1 MSYTPH
7 ILSVEQMYEADR
19 RAIEGGVAGIILMEN
34 AGQGIAAHMEKGWDK
49 CTVLVLCGPGNNGG
63 DGYVVARALSE
74 AGWPV
79 QVAAYG
85 DPKSLKGDA
94 YAMYEKYEG
103 DVGGWSDIDLDD
115 VDLVVDGIFGAG
127 FRGDLPAE
135 MVDVFDEITACE
147 IPVVAIDV
155 PSGMNGS
162 TGDASEGTLFCDL
175 TVSFF
180 RPKTGH
186 LLYPGRSHTGLLEIV
201 DIGIPDTVLEVIDI
215 ETFENDE
222 ELWLDAMPQMQETA
236 HKYDRGHAAV
246 VGGGMSSTGAAKIAS
261 KTALRSGAGAVTVV
275 TPPSALMS
283 YSIAL
288 EAVMV
293 KAVESAEDFGAWLTT
308 KRIAAVLIGPGNGVH
323 DRTRSFV
330 ETALSL
336 ECVVVLDADALTAF
350 ADSASDLFDLIGNKT
365 GGPVILT
372 PHEAEFKRLFD
383 IEGSAIERCRFAAN
397 QSGAIVLLKG
407 ASTVIAEPKGRLV
420 VNTNAPQWLATA
432 GSGDALA
439 GIITGLA
446 AASDDFFS
454 MVCAAAWIHGE
465 TGNRFGPGLIAED
478 MSHIIPSIL
487 SDIYT
492 QIADEKD

>member
-7 ILSVEQMYEADR
+7 ILSVDQMYEADR
-19 RAIEGGVAGIILMEN
+19 RTIESGVPGLVLMEN
-34 AGQGIAAHMEKGWDK
+34 AGQGIAAHIEAGWDI
-49 CTVLVLCGPGNNGG
+49 CTVLILCGPGNNGG

-79 QVAAYG
+79 QVIAYG
-85 DPKSLKGDA
+85 DVSALKGDA
-94 YAMYEKYEG
+94 RAVFEQYSG
-103 DVGGWSDIDLDD
+103 DVGGWSDIALDD

-162 TGDASEGTLFCDL
+162 TGEVSEGTFFCDL

-201 DIGIPDTVLEVIDI
+201 DIGIPDTVLDVIDI
-215 ETFENDE
+215 EAFENDE
-222 ELWLDAMPQMQETA
+222 DLWLEAMPQAQETG
-236 HKYDRGHAAV
+236 HKFDRGHAAV

-293 KAVESAEDFGAWLTT
+293 KSIEAPDEFGDWLTA
-308 KRIAAVLIGPGNGVH
+308 KRIGAVLIGPGNGVH
-323 DRTRSFV
+323 DRTRTFV
-330 ETALSL
+330 EKALL
-336 ECVVVLDADALTAF
+336 LNCVVVLDADALTVF
-350 ADSASDLFDLIGNKT
+350 ADTPRDLFDLIGKKA

-383 IEGSAIERCRFAAN
+383 FEGSAFRRCRLAAN

-407 ASTVIAEPKGRLV
+407 ASTVIAEPEGRLV
-420 VNTNAPQWLATA
+420 VNTNATQWLATA

-446 AASDDFFS
+446 AAASDDFFS
-454 MVCAAAWIHGE
+454 IVCAAAWIHGE
-465 TGNRFGPGLIAED
+465 VGNRFGPGLIAED
-478 MSHIIPSIL
+478 MNEIIPSIL

-492 QIADEKD
+492 LIDDD